1 MRQLLRGPAG
11 RKDGAI
17 GGERC
22 AVKENFGFLGGEV
35 FSFRCKILNIIFMW
49 LEIIPGKERE

>member
-22 AVKENFGFLGGEV
+22 AVKENFGFGWGGV
-35 FSFRCKILNIIFMW
+35 FF
-49 LEIIPGKERE
+49 